1 MDRLRRA
8 PAIVTFLVAT
18 LLIVARRPEQ
28 LFAPVA
34 VIEEGA
40 VYLARAIA
48 EGPAS
53 IFAPYAGLP
62 RLTPR
67 VIGILESFVAPPI
80 APAIGA
86 FVATVVVAAI
96 AGLIVST
103 RLAHLLPSTRA
114 RIGLALLFVLTPAA
128 DEQLGVMADVERYL
142 PIALALLLFATPPV
156 TRLGR
161 WLERGGV
168 LIAVGSGAT
177 ALLVAPLYLLAALR
191 PDPAIDRRELRFRLG
206 AIGLGVAASLGTAL
220 LTSRGGVAVEPA
232 IALAGT
238 AVHTVVGVM
247 GSGLAFGVD
256 MAIGRPTLILFGV
269 LLLAAVA
276 VCGWALLSPRRRL
289 DGVLLIGSS
298 LVASFLSM
306 DPSAAPVYDDPRV
319 AHRYAF
325 LLGMA
330 ASMLLFAGYLRFRR
344 TRAHWP
350 AVFAGALAISGI
362 AAGFRLPPFPE
373 SGWGAASPCIGGPL
387 PCVVPAWPPEVWSI
401 EWPGAGQPYLE
412 PRPGS

>member
-1 MDRLRRA
+1 MHRLWRA
-8 PAIVTFLVAT
+8 PALVTFVVAV

-28 LFAPVA
+28 LLVPVA

-53 IFAPYAGLP
+53 ILAPYAGLP
-62 RLTPR
+62 RLAPR
-67 VIGILESFVAPPI
+67 LIGLLESLVAPPI

-86 FVATVVVAAI
+86 LVATILVAAI
-96 AGLIVST
+96 AGLIAST

-161 WLERGGV
+161 WLERGVV

-191 PDPAIDRRELRFRLG
+191 PDPAIDRRELPFRLG
-206 AIGLGVAASLGTAL
+206 AIGLGITASLGAAL
-220 LTSRGGVAVEPA
+220 LTGRGGMVVEPVV
-232 IALAGT
+232 ALAGT

-247 GSGLAFGVD
+247 GSGLAVGID
-256 MAIGRPTLILFGV
+256 MTMGRPALILFGA
-269 LLLAAVA
+269 LLLVA
-276 VCGWALLSPRRRL
+276 VVLCGWILLSPRRRL
-289 DGVLLIGSS
+289 DGALLIGSS

-330 ASMLLFAGYLRFRR
+330 GSMLLLAGYLRFRR

-350 AVFAGALAISGI
+350 AVLAGALAISGI

-373 SGWGAASPCIGGPL
+373 SGWSAASPCLGGPAACL
-387 PCVVPAWPPEVWSI
+387 VPAWPPEVWSI
-401 EWPGAGQPYLE
+401 EWPGSGQPYRE